1 MFPLEGVRVVD
12 WGLSGLN
19 PPLRFA
25 SVREDSAERPGSQ
38 EVVHP
43 VRRTEE
49 DPGDKVGT
57 RTEAEAVRG
66 RDKRVVPVGN
76 RAVLLTGIRAD
87 PPKQAGGRM
96 IVAQRFNHI
105 LKYV

>member
-43 VRRTEE
+43 VGRTEE

-76 RAVLLTGIRAD
+76 RAILLAGIRAD

-96 IVAQRFNHI
+96 I
-105 LKYV
+105 